1 MEQRPKKLLEQVQ
14 DVIRLKHYSYQTEKT
29 YISWIRRYILF
40 HDKRHPKD
48 MGGTEIEAFLTH
60 LAVQENVAASTQN
73 QALHAILFLYKE
85 VLKQD
90 LDLKVDAVRAKKSKY
105 LPTVLTKD
113 EVFAIIKQMSGV
125 YQLLIKLLY
134 GTGLRLTE
142 ALSLRVKDI
151 DFAQNQITV
160 RDTKGN
166 ESRVTMLPE
175 SIAEELKIHL
185 QSVKVI
191 HQKDLEKGYG
201 SVYLPFALERKYPRA
216 KYDWIW
222 QFVFPSGSISKDPRS
237 GEVRRHHLH
246 ESGLQKALKQAV
258 RATKIPKKV
267 GCHTFRHSFA
277 THLLQNAYD
286 IRTVQE
292 LLGHKDVK
300 TTMIYTHV
308 LNRGGKGVR
317 SPLD

>member
-1 MEQRPKKLLEQVQ
+1 MEQRPKKLMEQVQ
-14 DVIRLKHYSYQTEKT
+14 DAIRLKHYSYKTEKS
-29 YISWIRRYILF
+29 YAGWIRRYIFF

-48 MGGTEIEAFLTH
+48 MGSPEIEAFLTD
-60 LAVQENVAASTQN
+60 LAVNQKVAASTQN
-73 QALHAILFLYKE
+73 QALSAILFLYKD

-90 LDLKVDAVRAKKSKY
+90 LDLKVDAVRARKSKY

-113 EVFAIIKQMSGV
+113 EVLAIIQKLSGIH
-125 YQLLIKLLY
+125 QLLIKLLY

-142 ALSLRVKDI
+142 GLSLRVKDI
-151 DFAQNQITV
+151 DFAQNQITI

-175 SIAEELKIHL
+175 TIAEELKIHL
-185 QSVKVI
+185 QSVKII
-191 HQKDLEKGYG
+191 HNQDLEKGYG
-201 SVYLPFALERKYPRA
+201 SVYLPFALERKYPHA
-216 KYDWIW
+216 QYEWIW
-222 QFVFPSGSISKDPRS
+222 QFVFPSGNISKDPRS
-237 GEVRRHHLH
+237 GVVRRHHLH

-258 RATKIPKKV
+258 RQAGIQKKV

-277 THLLQNAYD
+277 THLLQNGYD